1 MRNRQKA
8 AKVRQ
13 MLRHHAAGVKGY
25 KEADKILDELTD
37 VMKPGDSVLIGGGQK
52 ATLVDLF
59 QEKKSIFVGRM
70 ARRFEMKI
78 SPAES

>member
-13 MLRHHAAGVKGY
+13 MLRHHAAGVRGY

-37 VMKPGDSVLIGGGQK
+37 VMKPGDSVFIGGGQK
-52 ATLVDLF
+52 ATLDFVRPGRLPFVQVDDWH
-59 QEKKSIFVGRM
+59 Q
-70 ARRFEMKI
+70 
-78 SPAES
+78 P